1 MNLVR
6 ASNQRLAVRATEAR
20 CARPDI
26 MRPERADAVGLRPLK
41 LFVGGVRE
49 RLVVAHRGR
58 GKTVSA
64 RVARPALLCGSST
77 SPLEVTRSRGRLCRC

>member
-1 MNLVR
+1 MR
-6 ASNQRLAVRATEAR
+6 ARN
-20 CARPDI
+20 I
-26 MRPERADAVGLRPLK
+26 MRAQRADAVGLRPLK

-64 RVARPALLCGSST
+64 RVARPALSAAPQLH
-77 SPLEVTRSRGRLCRC
+77 R